1 HRAAYALPEPEAVN
15 DGDFAAAAGQSA
27 RADQDRRQ
35 QARRAL
41 SVADQ
46 DVAGGEGGIGDY
58 PMEWILPLLA
68 GLGIGSLLKSM
79 ADHFMARRASTSDR
93 WYQEKRES
101 YLGLLQALHD
111 AAIHPSDKNSMAFA
125 LWQTR

>member
-1 HRAAYALPEPEAVN
+1 
-15 DGDFAAAAGQSA
+15 
-27 RADQDRRQ
+27 
-35 QARRAL
+35 
-41 SVADQ
+41 
-46 DVAGGEGGIGDY
+46 
-58 PMEWILPLLA
+58 MEWILPLLA

-125 LWQTR
+125 LWQTRCELFGSKDVAMYAQAMVDTNDGPGEQRNEDFKNLIQAMKADFGPDR